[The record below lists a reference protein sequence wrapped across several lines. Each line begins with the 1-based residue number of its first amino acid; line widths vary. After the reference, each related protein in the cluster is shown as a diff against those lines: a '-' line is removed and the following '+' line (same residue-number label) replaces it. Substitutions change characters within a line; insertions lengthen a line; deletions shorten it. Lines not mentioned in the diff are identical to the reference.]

1 MKVLLA
7 IDGSAHS
14 HAAVVEFGGQ
24 PWPTGTEVQILTVIH
39 PSIPLVIDPVFIG
52 ASAHV
57 QQSEEL
63 RSDAPALLD
72 TASRLIRSAA
82 PGVVVTMKI
91 VEGNPK
97 DRIVQEASDWAADL
111 VVLGSHGYGRVRRLI
126 LGSVASAVVA
136 EAPCSV
142 QVVRAKHLLHKD
154 TPAGEGHA

>member
-1 MKVLLA
+1 M
-7 IDGSAHS
+7 
-14 HAAVVEFGGQ
+14 
-24 PWPTGTEVQILTVIH
+24 
-39 PSIPLVIDPVFIG
+39 FIG

-72 TASRLIRSAA
+72 AARGLILNAA
-82 PGVVVTMKI
+82 PGVVVTVKI

-97 DRIVQEASDWAADL
+97 DRIVREASDWAADL
-111 VVLGSHGYGRVRRLI
+111 IVLGSHGYGRVRRLI

-142 QVVRAKHLLHKD
+142 QVVRAKHLLHNDK
-154 TPAGEGHA
+154 PAAADRA